1 MKIRLLICSF
11 FTISFFSMKA
21 QDTLSAEMNLKTE
34 PTDKIDFNETN
45 IIVSY
50 NKKINTENEIKNTFE
65 YSKLNVNYEEGNF
78 LSQENL
84 DRFNQLQ
91 NKIEFSHYVSNSTKL
106 IFSVTPMVNFQQ
118 NLNMSDFAILGSFEI
133 VQQLNLNTSIM
144 LGATRTTVF
153 GYPKV
158 MPILSLNYKLNN
170 ASALSIG
177 FPDSRFSY
185 SNNIRNK
192 FSLTNSFNGNFYN
205 LDEKNTL
212 NNAEKM
218 TLSQMTS
225 AFEYERNVDK
235 NWFLNFKAG
244 YDFNKKYNLIDS
256 DNHKVYDFNTG
267 NGYILGIGIKYKQ

>member
-1 MKIRLLICSF
+1 
-11 FTISFFSMKA
+11 MKA

>member
-21 QDTLSAEMNLKTE
+21 QNTLSAEMNLKTE

-144 LGATRTTVF
+144 LGAARTTVF

-158 MPILSLNYKLNN
+158 MPTLSLNYKLNN